1 MKTKPKAKVVAM
13 DNTKNPF
20 DGYSKVERQ
29 KPSENDTPT
38 MNNRIMPKKDFER
51 VIEHDKIYLSAL
63 HQEMEFRIIKQA
75 ILAEKCEPIM
85 ANQTRDKIINNID
98 TLISWAE
105 TKKLTLDLKAQIVA
119 QERLVQDKENHFNH
133 VFLKQYEVEIAE
145 CRKSFNEIYTG
156 AIELTKSKPLGSEE
170 IVTKLLTEF
179 AWWDKLPKEEQKE
192 EERQLQLFKPIKR
205 LYNAWLR
212 VLEDSKEQ

>member
-1 MKTKPKAKVVAM
+1 MKTKPKEKVVTM

-20 DGYSKVERQ
+20 DGFSKVET
-29 KPSENDTPT
+29 KKTSENDTPT

-63 HQEMEFRIIKQA
+63 HQEMEFRVIKQA

-85 ANQTRDKIINNID
+85 ANQTREKIIQNID

-105 TKKLTLDLKAQIVA
+105 TKKLCLDLKAQIVA

-145 CRKSFNEIYTG
+145 CRKSFKDIYNN
-156 AIELTKSKPLGSEE
+156 ALELTETKPLGSEE
-170 IVTKLLTEF
+170 IVGKLLTEF
-179 AWWDKLPKEEQKE
+179 AWWNKLPKEEQKD
-192 EERQLQLFKPIKR
+192 EERQLQLFKPVKR